1 MNIEISPSSPL
12 FPYQSPGAAV
22 GTQPLIYPAAAAM
35 PQSLPAATEMA
46 AMYQPHYITEM
57 TELEQA
63 TAAAAAAAEVRIL
76 G

>member
-1 MNIEISPSSPL
+1 
-12 FPYQSPGAAV
+12 
-22 GTQPLIYPAAAAM
+22 M